1 MHLNLFLKTEA
12 HIKQGYTLFKNI
24 VTSGS
29 QEINLEFHKELTLGA
44 KVQYLLI

>member
-12 HIKQGYTLFKNI
+12 HIKQGYTLFENI
-24 VTSGS
+24 VTSDS
-29 QEINLEFHKELTLGA
+29 QEINLEFPLGA